1 MAKPKRGSMK
11 DIHVDEISMVDKP
24 ANMLPFLFFKNDSGE
39 QVGILNKKS
48 KMKIEIESDGTGKG
62 TAISIDGKSLGTLR
76 DFNFSFYGLSK
87 GEPVSCSYSKVVEA
101 EDGFKRTETFYLS
114 KGIIMDEKTL
124 KALQAY
130 LGTTDDIDFEKKIGE
145 EEIQKALTLITKEY
159 KADLPEDLEN
169 AIGVIAK
176 RAVSTFN
183 VKKDEKGSVEKAGAK
198 FSKDALKK
206 LRAAIAAIEA
216 IKGLLPKEE
225 STEKSD
231 TSGLA
236 KSIEELNKAVEGLSK
251 QDNTES
257 NDDKLAKALGDMAK
271 RLETVEKA
279 TGTKTSIEGQEN
291 DNETV
296 TKGAGKDGEVLWPSL
311 QPKSD

>member
-1 MAKPKRGSMK
+1 M
-11 DIHVDEISMVDKP
+11 
-24 ANMLPFLFFKNDSGE
+24 
-39 QVGILNKKS
+39 
-48 KMKIEIESDGTGKG
+48 
-62 TAISIDGKSLGTLR
+62 
-76 DFNFSFYGLSK
+76 
-87 GEPVSCSYSKVVEA
+87 
-101 EDGFKRTETFYLS
+101 
-114 KGIIMDEKTL
+114 
-124 KALQAY
+124 
-130 LGTTDDIDFEKKIGE
+130 
-145 EEIQKALTLITKEY
+145 ITKEY